1 MLRDDISTDE
11 ENNVQCCFQKLLD
24 IGDFIG
30 VRGTVFR
37 TQVGEI
43 SVHIYGLTVL
53 KALKPLPVVK
63 TDADGKTYDAFAD
76 AEQRYR
82 RRYVDLTVNDH
93 VKKLY

>member
-53 KALKPLPVVK
+53 AKP
-63 TDADGKTYDAFAD
+63 
-76 AEQRYR
+76 
-82 RRYVDLTVNDH
+82 
-93 VKKLY
+93 

>member
-1 MLRDDISTDE
+1 MLFS
-11 ENNVQCCFQKLLD
+11 KLLD

-53 KALKPLPVVK
+53 KP
-63 TDADGKTYDAFAD
+63 
-76 AEQRYR
+76 
-82 RRYVDLTVNDH
+82 
-93 VKKLY
+93 